1 MSDKLIIGKT
11 KKGTY
16 YAQPLTWA
24 GQWDKDGIL
33 VYGNTLFEV
42 DTEEEVKAF
51 VKGFEVGR
59 NWK

>member
-16 YAQPLTWA
+16 YTRPLTWA
-24 GQWDKDGIL
+24 GEWDRDGIP
-33 VYGNTLFEV
+33 VYGNTLFEAE
-42 DTEEEVKAF
+42 TEEEVKAF
-51 VKGFEVGR
+51 MEGFKAGR